1 MSLVELSLTTKVNFD
16 SLTIN
21 TKIDKRKTNS
31 QLLSNISE
39 KYN

>member
-16 SLTIN
+16 SSTIN
-21 TKIDKRKTNS
+21 TKSDKIKTNS